1 MAGLD
6 LSGIVDVVS
15 NLLLLDTVRFSVPG
29 TGDPV
34 FNQDTGEYVYPEEYT
49 IYEGPGAV
57 QVASSPGGITS
68 IPVPNQPWSD
78 ETNSRYRAF
87 TPLSAPIAERDMLVT
102 VIAVHPGGDLALLGR
117 QWRVQDPSAAST
129 LSVVRITSLDQV
141 QQTREGSA

>member
-6 LSGIVDVVS
+6 LSSLAGVVS
-15 NLLLLDTVRFSVPG
+15 GLLLLDTVRFAVPG

-34 FNQDTGEYVYPEEYT
+34 FDQDTGEYVYPEDYP
-49 IYEGPGAV
+49 IYEGPGAI
-57 QVASSPGGITS
+57 QVAASPGGVTS

-117 QWRVQDPSAAST
+117 QWRVQDPSVVGT
-129 LSVVRITSLDQV
+129 LGVVRVTALDQV
-141 QQTREGSA
+141 QQTREGGA